1 MFEEPVM
8 GFNEK
13 QKELI
18 DRFWNLIYSYC
29 PDYTEEDIMEDS
41 NTKRLYNW
49 TVRALQRL

>member
-18 DRFWNLIYSYC
+18 DRFWKLIDRYC
-29 PDYTEEDIMEDS
+29 PDYTEEDIMEDA